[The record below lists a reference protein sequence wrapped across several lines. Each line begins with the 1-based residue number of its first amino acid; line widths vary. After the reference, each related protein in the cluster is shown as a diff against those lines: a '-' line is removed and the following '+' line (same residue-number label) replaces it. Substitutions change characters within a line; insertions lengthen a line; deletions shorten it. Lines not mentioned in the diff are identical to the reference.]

1 MKAPD
6 QAPIFKRVVQWIGM
20 TERFIDRVS
29 GHSARVGATQD
40 LAAPDIDLA
49 AITQAGE
56 VEIDAN
62 AAAICREDQCGEIGH
77 GESGG
82 EVGEGLIMGGRLHD

>member
-1 MKAPD
+1 MRAPD

-49 AITQAGE
+49 AITLAGGGWKSTQRR
-56 VEIDAN
+56 DRAW
-62 AAAICREDQCGEIGH
+62 RERRR
-77 GESGG
+77 SR
-82 EVGEGLIMGGRLHD
+82 EGLIMGGRLHD